1 MTRASCRTD
10 HKTSKTTVFK
20 ICPSCQYIAMREHE
34 SNCPICN
41 GALTQRELTK
51 TSSLRSSLFAQETL
65 HARSAQRT
73 LIIPRND
80 ENSAAAFALQPT
92 TLI

>member
-1 MTRASCRTD
+1 
-10 HKTSKTTVFK
+10 
-20 ICPSCQYIAMREHE
+20 MREHE

-51 TSSLRSSLFAQETL
+51 TSSLRSSLFAHDTL
-65 HARSAQRT
+65 HARSAQRST
-73 LIIPRND
+73 IIARSDDN
-80 ENSAAAFALQPT
+80 NAAAFALQPT

>member
-1 MTRASCRTD
+1 
-10 HKTSKTTVFK
+10 
-20 ICPSCQYIAMREHE
+20 MREHE

-51 TSSLRSSLFAQETL
+51 ASSLRSSLFAQESL
-65 HARSAQRT
+65 HARSAQHT
-73 LIIPRND
+73 MLIGRND
-80 ENSAAAFALQPT
+80 ESSAGAFALQPT